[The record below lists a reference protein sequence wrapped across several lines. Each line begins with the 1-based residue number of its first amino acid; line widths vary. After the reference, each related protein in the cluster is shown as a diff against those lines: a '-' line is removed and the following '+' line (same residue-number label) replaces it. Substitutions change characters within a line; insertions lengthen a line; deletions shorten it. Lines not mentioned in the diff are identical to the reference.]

1 MTNDDIKRFYNID
14 NTPEKNT
21 DFVRYDD
28 KSRIRAE
35 APQHLKDAV
44 NLEYFNNI
52 PVLNV
57 TLEHL
62 VINDYII

>member
-1 MTNDDIKRFYNID
+1 MINDDIKRFYNIN

-35 APQHLKDAV
+35 APQYLKDAV

-52 PVLNV
+52 PILEIS
-57 TLEHL
+57 LEHL
-62 VINDYII
+62 VINDYTI